1 MKKILTMFLA
11 LCMVLSLGVTAFA
24 SGEPSAE
31 PSGEASDEAV
41 WDAYVEYLHDFLVNQ
56 ELPVNTGGMT
66 IEIIEDEF
74 MPQIKAGDFE
84 NPPAALLFSGLL
96 DSGVAMTYD
105 EFAAQYDG
113 GASGEMSVE
122 DAFIEYIHEWLIAED
137 EINSNMDENIRE
149 NEFMPLVREMNFVD
163 FPAEM
168 IYSGMLESGVP
179 MTFEEFAAQYV
190 PAAAPAAGGDTSVE
204 AWHAYLKEYVDAV
217 PAVDDVAYE
226 VFCGLIDADDFTT
239 PPADMMFNPEWWGF
253 SALTYDEFVAAGG
266 VYEIPAFDPGLVAD

>member
-1 MKKILTMFLA
+1 MKKTLAMLLA

-24 SGEPSAE
+24 SGEPS
-31 PSGEASDEAV
+31 GEASDDAV

-96 DSGVAMTYD
+96 DSGVAMTYE
-105 EFAAQYDG
+105 EFAAQYTP
-113 GASGEMSVE
+113 AGEAMSVE
-122 DAFIEYIHEWLIAED
+122 EAFIEYIHEWLIAED

-190 PAAAPAAGGDTSVE
+190 PAAAPAGGDTSVE

-217 PAVDDVAYE
+217 PAVDDEALQ
-226 VFCGLIDADDFTT
+226 VFSALIDADDFTT
-239 PPADMMFNPEWWGF
+239 PPADMMFNAQWWGF
-253 SALTYDEFVAAGG
+253 AAMTYDEFVAAGG
-266 VYEIPAFDPGLVAD
+266 VYEIPAFDPGLVPD